1 MLEQQ
6 MGRNM
11 TQHLQETCHTEKPSM
26 GHHWNR
32 ILSNSDAILSNGN
45 THVYN
50 GNTKNTKNRNYTVV
64 VKS

>member
-1 MLEQQ
+1 

-45 THVYN
+45 THVMAIL
-50 GNTKNTKNRNYTVV
+50 KIQKIEIIQL
-64 VKS
+64 